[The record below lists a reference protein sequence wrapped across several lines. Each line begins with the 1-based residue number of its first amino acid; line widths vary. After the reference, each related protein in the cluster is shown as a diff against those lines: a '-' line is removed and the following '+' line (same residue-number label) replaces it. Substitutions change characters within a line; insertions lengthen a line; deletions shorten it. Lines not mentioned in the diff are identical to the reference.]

1 MAIDGQQLI
10 NVKLPPR
17 NLFNLHMSK
26 TLIKMIISYRCG
38 TKAKRLFSFFF
49 IRNFY
54 LKTNVQCFD
63 CGLITLTQ
71 WQFFC
76 FCFVHSFVR
85 SFGWC
90 NSASDVQ
97 VEAYKKCQLMSVFK
111 WMTTN
116 YDHDKVT
123 TIEMMIYL
131 AIEIGDVWWFVFSS
145 FIWANDEQCVVNEV
159 SDTQIMDQ
167 RWNKRSTQNVIIV
180 VICAMECAFLFQ
192 LVLV

>member
-1 MAIDGQQLI
+1 
-10 NVKLPPR
+10 
-17 NLFNLHMSK
+17 
-26 TLIKMIISYRCG
+26 
-38 TKAKRLFSFFF
+38 
-49 IRNFY
+49 
-54 LKTNVQCFD
+54 
-63 CGLITLTQ
+63 
-71 WQFFC
+71 
-76 FCFVHSFVR
+76 
-85 SFGWC
+85 
-90 NSASDVQ
+90 
-97 VEAYKKCQLMSVFK
+97 
-111 WMTTN
+111 MTTN